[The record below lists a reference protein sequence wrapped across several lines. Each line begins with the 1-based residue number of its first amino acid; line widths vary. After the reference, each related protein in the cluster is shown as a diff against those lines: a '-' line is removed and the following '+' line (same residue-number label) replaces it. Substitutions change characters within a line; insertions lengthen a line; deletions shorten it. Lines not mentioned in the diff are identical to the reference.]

1 MSLSDTSVPRPSI
14 PTRASQGQFA
24 GPPFVGKTAVGLWIL
39 AVVLAL
45 AAGAAISRGMWL
57 CWSSDSDGD
66 LVCRAEEYKNFRVG
80 DYPNRIL
87 ERPETPRPL
96 RYTVYPP
103 YALPMFALFFE
114 PGGLL
119 QGRMLVELFS
129 VATLVVIGLYGYR
142 QLQFAGPAMA
152 AVGGMAG
159 AAFASNCFVMQASQF
174 SIVCVGLILQQML
187 FLEHRRG
194 VLAGVCWSLAMLKP
208 QIALPFAMLF
218 LLEKQWRG
226 LLVGCIILGALSL
239 FACWWTEVPPSR
251 VIDHWLFGMSMKFS
265 GDTSHG
271 LGRIANAF
279 DLDHRVVQWTALL
292 LMGGL
297 GMVGWW
303 LVQRRKYQ
311 IDILPAAGI
320 CAVAGEVLLYH
331 HRYDQIMLF
340 PTLLA
345 LLVWAARAPTPSKI
359 TMALLMAC
367 SVWAPMR
374 IVSMLPA
381 EDVSLKVVWLL
392 AACVLMAAAVTSRRA
407 TPSLALLALLALL
420 LAPYAT
426 VHAADRPAARPNI
439 LLIVVD
445 DLGYGE
451 LGCYGGKE
459 IPTPH
464 LDALAA
470 GGARLT
476 NGYVTAPLCAAS
488 RAALLTGR
496 YQTRFGFEFNPLGA
510 KNALPGIGLPVTE
523 KTVAHHLRAA
533 GYATGLVGK
542 WHLGGTAPYHP
553 QRHGFDEFFGFLH
566 EGHFYLPY
574 PWNGATTWLR
584 RKTLPDGGK
593 GRWTS
598 PNGRVV
604 WSTDLNTHEHA
615 YDADNPLLRSSQPVN
630 EPEHLTD
637 AFTREACDFISRHRH
652 QPFFLYV
659 AYNAVH
665 SPMQGADEF
674 LERFAHIP
682 DIQRRIFAASLAHL
696 DDRVGQISAELRDSG
711 IADNTLVVF
720 LSDNGGPTRELTSSN
735 APLRG
740 GKGELHEGGVRV
752 PFLVSGLGIPAGSVV
767 DAPISSMD
775 VTAASLEL
783 AGVNPIP
790 GHLDGVSFLPWLTGR
805 AQPVTARLLF
815 WRLGKKHALRR
826 GDWKIIRD
834 QEQAWELYNLA
845 RDSGETTDLA
855 SQETARTQEMAL
867 LWDQWNAEQIEPLWR

>member
-1 MSLSDTSVPRPSI
+1 MTLSETSAPRRSV
-14 PTRASQGQFA
+14 RKNASQGQFA
-24 GPPFVGKTAVGLWIL
+24 GPPFAGRTAVVLWIL
-39 AVVLAL
+39 AAVLTL
-45 AAGAAISRGMWL
+45 AAGATISRGLWN
-57 CWSSDSDGD
+57 CWTND
-66 LVCRAEEYKNFRVG
+66 LDHDLQCRAAEYQNFRVG
-80 DYPNRIL
+80 DYPNTIL
-87 ERPETPRPL
+87 ERPEPPRPL

-114 PGGLL
+114 PGGLI
-119 QGRMLVELFS
+119 QGRILVELFS
-129 VATLVVIGLYGYR
+129 LATLVVIGLYGYR

-152 AVGGMAG
+152 AVGAMAG
-159 AAFASNCFVMQASQF
+159 AAFASNSFVMQASQF
-174 SIVCVGLILQQML
+174 SIICVGLILQQML

-226 LLVGCIILGALSL
+226 LLVGCTILGALSL
-239 FACWWTEVPPSR
+239 FACWWTQVPPSR

-271 LGRIANAF
+271 VGAIANTY
-279 DLDHRVVQWTALL
+279 DLNHRVVQWTALL
-292 LMGGL
+292 LMSGL
-297 GMVGWW
+297 GIAGWW
-303 LVQRRKYQ
+303 LLQRRRYH

-320 CAVAGEVLLYH
+320 CGVVGEVLLYH

-340 PTLLA
+340 PALLA
-345 LLVWAARAPTPSKI
+345 LMVWAARAPTLSKI
-359 TMALLMAC
+359 TMALLMAG
-367 SVWAPMR
+367 SVLAPMR
-374 IVSMLPA
+374 LISMLPA
-381 EDVSLKVVWLL
+381 EDISLKVVWLL
-392 AACVLMAAAVTSRRA
+392 AACVLMAAAVTSRQA
-407 TPSLALLALLALL
+407 TQSLCLLAIL
-420 LAPYAT
+420 LAPWT
-426 VHAADRPAARPNI
+426 TLQAADWPAARPNI

-451 LGCYGGKE
+451 LGCYDGRE

-470 GGARLT
+470 SGARLT

-510 KNALPGIGLPVTE
+510 KNTLPGIGLPVTE

-542 WHLGGTAPYHP
+542 WHLGGTAPFHP

-566 EGHFYLPY
+566 EGHFYLPP
-574 PWNGATTWLR
+574 PWYGSTTWLR

-598 PNGRVV
+598 PDGRVV
-604 WSTDLNTHEHA
+604 WSTDLNTDEHA

-637 AFTREACDFISRHRH
+637 AFTREACDFIRRYRQ

-665 SPMQGADEF
+665 SPMQGTDQF
-674 LERFAHIP
+674 LKRFGHLP

-696 DDRVGQISAELRDSG
+696 DDRVGQIIAEIRNSG

-740 GKGELHEGGVRV
+740 GKGELLEGGVRV
-752 PFLVSGLGIPAGSVV
+752 PFIVSGLGIPAGSVV
-767 DAPISSMD
+767 DSPVSSMD
-775 VTAASLEL
+775 ATAACLEL
-783 AGVNPIP
+783 ADINPSP
-790 GHLDGVSFLPWLTGR
+790 GHLDGVSFMPLLTGR
-805 AQPVTARLLF
+805 AQSGTDRPLF
-815 WRLGKKHALRR
+815 WRLGRKHALRR
-826 GDWKIIRD
+826 GNWKIIRD
-834 QEQAWELYNLA
+834 HEQGWELYNLA
-845 RDSGETTDLA
+845 QDSGEATDLA
-855 SQETARTQEMAL
+855 SLETARTQEMAL
-867 LWDQWNAEQIEPLWR
+867 LWDQWNAEQIDPLWR